1 MKKKQTSTGSSN
13 VPVPSDRASEFTKSK
28 FFICNQRKCDSESKF
43 SLFNKFPL
51 YVQLYNITWFSDQSS
66 EHDCQKP
73 CVVWGTG
80 WRALRSLSKTKRA
93 INDTEKSR
101 DSVPCGVFLW
111 CSKCP
116 SALLPLVNNGKVIT
130 VISLLP
136 INWAGQL
143 LALKEWKGPKP
154 KCVLQNCL
162 FHLCLMSKGCSNL
175 QLENKPSSAVQAPI
189 LWS

>member
-1 MKKKQTSTGSSN
+1 MWCWLS
-13 VPVPSDRASEFTKSK
+13 
-28 FFICNQRKCDSESKF
+28 
-43 SLFNKFPL
+43 FNKFPM
-51 YVQLYNITWFSDQSS
+51 FSCIILHDS

-93 INDTEKSR
+93 IYDTEKSR
-101 DSVPCGVFLW
+101 YSVPCGVFLW
-111 CSKCP
+111 WCSKCP
-116 SALLPLVNNGKVIT
+116 SAVLPFKGLIVNNGKVIT

-136 INWAGQL
+136 SHWAGQL

-175 QLENKPSSAVQAPI
+175 QFKNKPSSAVQAPI